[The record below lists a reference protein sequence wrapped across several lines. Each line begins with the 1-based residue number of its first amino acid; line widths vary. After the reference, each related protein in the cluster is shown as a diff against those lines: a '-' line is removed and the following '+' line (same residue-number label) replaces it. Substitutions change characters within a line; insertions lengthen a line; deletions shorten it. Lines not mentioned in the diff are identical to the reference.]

1 MTKRNRAGSGTN
13 SAVWDFF
20 VQDSGE
26 PKLAIPDVQS
36 AIFRAIPEQ
45 NEKKIGNL
53 ETLIQVK

>member
-1 MTKRNRAGSGTN
+1 MSKRNRAGSGTN

-36 AIFRAIPEQ
+36 AIFRAIPWEK
-45 NEKKIGNL
+45 EKK
-53 ETLIQVK
+53 